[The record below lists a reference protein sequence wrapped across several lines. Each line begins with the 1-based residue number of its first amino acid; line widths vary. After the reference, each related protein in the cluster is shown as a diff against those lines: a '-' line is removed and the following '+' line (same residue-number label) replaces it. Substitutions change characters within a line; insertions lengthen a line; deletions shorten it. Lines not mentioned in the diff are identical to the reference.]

1 MHSCASLMNN
11 SSMMHLPSTRTASM
25 KNDNVLVVEGMI
37 SGLQA
42 LLQRKIE
49 RQHKLP
55 GAYSTAPS
63 AAW

>member
-1 MHSCASLMNN
+1 
-11 SSMMHLPSTRTASM
+11 M